1 MAEIPTPFD
10 DLVGVMARL
19 RGPDG
24 CPWDREQTLETLR
37 AYVLE
42 ETYELLEAIDS
53 GDADKIREELGDV
66 LLEVVFLA
74 QVCAEKGLFDVQDVA
89 RGITDKLVR
98 RHPHVFGDVEARD
111 AEGALRHWEEIK
123 NRERA
128 AAGDDRSFLA
138 GVPRSLPALL
148 RAHRLS
154 SKASTIGFDW
164 KGAEAVHEK
173 LDEELRELR
182 QAAES
187 GDQEAM
193 EEELGDLLF
202 ITANLGRHCGLD
214 PEAALQRANRKFI
227 RRFRFMEERLREKGS
242 EPGQASPDELEA
254 LWVEAKRRERSGA
267 RDTEG

>member
-1 MAEIPTPFD
+1 MAGKPTPFD
-10 DLVGVMARL
+10 DLVRVMARL

-37 AYVLE
+37 AYLLE

-53 GDADKIREELGDV
+53 GDPDMIREELGDV

-74 QVCAEKGLFDVQDVA
+74 QVCAEKGLFDVQDAA
-89 RGITDKLVR
+89 RGIRDKLLR
-98 RHPHVFGDVEARD
+98 RHPHVFGDVTAHD
-111 AEGALRHWEEIK
+111 AKGAIRHWEEIK

-128 AAGDDRSFLA
+128 EAGEDRSFLA

-164 KGAEAVHEK
+164 SGIEAVHEK

-182 QAAES
+182 QASRE
-187 GDQEAM
+187 GDGDAV

-202 ITANLGRHCGLD
+202 ITANLGRHSGVD

-227 RRFRFMEERLREKGS
+227 RRFRYMEERLHQKGTDPGKASAAELESLWEEAKQEEKN
-242 EPGQASPDELEA
+242 EPGP
-254 LWVEAKRRERSGA
+254 
-267 RDTEG
+267 RDT